1 MLDYNFSEP
10 EHRLTF
16 PLLSVTVAAILEHE
30 PSPEIFAHTA
40 RGLLSALQHL
50 HSLEIAHRDVKPANI
65 MYGWDGTVQLIDFG
79 TAWDGQGGD
88 GGVGLETQ
96 VGSG

>member
-1 MLDYNFSEP
+1 MAS
-10 EHRLTF
+10 
-16 PLLSVTVAAILEHE
+16 ILEHD

-40 RGLLSALQHL
+40 RGLLTALQHL
-50 HSLEIAHRDVKPANI
+50 HSLDIAHRDVKPANI
-65 MYGWDGTVQLIDFG
+65 MYGWDGAVQLIDFG

-88 GGVGLETQ
+88 GGAGMEVQ

>member
-1 MLDYNFSEP
+1 MLEYTYTEP

-16 PLLSVTVAAILEHE
+16 PLLSITLAAILEHA
-30 PSPEIFAHTA
+30 PSPDIYAHTA
-40 RGLLSALQHL
+40 RGVLSALAHL
-50 HSLEIAHRDVKPANI
+50 HSLGIAHRDVKPANV
-65 MYGWDGTVQLIDFG
+65 MYDWEGEVKLIDLG

-88 GGVGLETQ
+88 GGDIMEVQ